1 VDVDFVSTVAV
12 IVADPP
18 RARGLFIDALGLP
31 LEGEGDG
38 YYSSGDIRGCNHFG
52 VWPLSQAAEA
62 CFGTPEW
69 PAERIVPQASI
80 EFELETVEGVA
91 AAGEELER
99 EGHELIHG
107 ARMEPWGQ
115 TVARFLSDDGL
126 IVGLSYIPAFH
137 D

>member
-1 VDVDFVSTVAV
+1 MDVDFVSTVAV

-31 LEGEGDG
+31 LEREGDG

-69 PAERIVPQASI
+69 P
-80 EFELETVEGVA
+80 
-91 AAGEELER
+91 
-99 EGHELIHG
+99 
-107 ARMEPWGQ
+107 
-115 TVARFLSDDGL
+115 LSDVQL
-126 IVGLSYIPAFH
+126 QKIVQHIERGDWKASPSQIFSFEDIQKAH
-137 D
+137 RIMEANEANGKVVVRVD